1 MWKRH
6 LFFFFERL
14 EIRAGERRALATLL
28 LLGVAINQAKEH
40 WPSPVA
46 YDAAFYAPILAAF
59 DERNARAAAELAK
72 LDSLYLGLESAS
84 SNVAPFAPLRAGS
97 RTSRSPGSTPRPT
110 LPSKPIPINTAT
122 LAQLDQLPGIG
133 PALAQ
138 RIIDYRTEHGP
149 FTSIDDLTKVRGIGP
164 ALMEKIRP
172 FVVCC

>member
-14 EIRAGERRALATLL
+14 EIRAGERRAIATLL
-28 LLGVAINQAKEH
+28 LLGVALNQAKEH

-46 YDAAFYAPILAAF
+46 YEADFYAPILAAF

-84 SNVAPFAPLRAGS
+84 SNVAP
-97 RTSRSPGSTPRPT
+97 RTSRSPGSAPRPS
-110 LPSKPIPINTAT
+110 LPSRPIPINTAT
-122 LAQLDQLPGIG
+122 AAQLDALPGIG

-149 FTSIDDLTKVRGIGP
+149 FTSIDDLTKIRGIGP
-164 ALMEKIRP
+164 ALMEKIRA
-172 FVVCC
+172 FVTV

>member
-28 LLGVAINQAKEH
+28 LLGVALHQAKEH

-84 SNVAPFAPLRAGS
+84 SHVAPRAS
-97 RTSRSPGSTPRPT
+97 HSPRPPRSAPRPS

-122 LAQLDQLPGIG
+122 VAQLDALPGIG

-149 FTSIDDLTKVRGIGP
+149 FTSVDDLTKVRGIGP
-164 ALMEKIRP
+164 ALMEKIRA
-172 FVVCC
+172 FVTV

>member
-28 LLGVAINQAKEH
+28 LLGVALNQAKEH
-40 WPSPVA
+40 WPSPVT

-59 DERNARAAAELAK
+59 DERNARAAAELAA
-72 LDSLYLGLESAS
+72 LDSLYQGLERADQRVGQQSA
-84 SNVAPFAPLRAGS
+84 
-97 RTSRSPGSTPRPT
+97 TSRSPRSAPRPS

-122 LAQLDQLPGIG
+122 AAQLDQLPGIG

-164 ALMEKIRP
+164 ALMEKIRAY
-172 FVVCC
+172 VVCC

>member
-28 LLGVAINQAKEH
+28 LLGVALNQAKEH

-84 SNVAPFAPLRAGS
+84 SHVAPRTS
-97 RTSRSPGSTPRPT
+97 RTSRSTFGPS

-149 FTSIDDLTKVRGIGP
+149 FTSVDDLTKVRGIGP
-164 ALMEKIRP
+164 ALMEKIRA

>member
-14 EIRAGERRALATLL
+14 EIRAGERRAIATLL
-28 LLGVAINQAKEH
+28 LLGVALNQAKEH

-46 YDAAFYAPILAAF
+46 YEADFYAPILAAF
-59 DERNARAAAELAK
+59 DERNARATAELAS
-72 LDSLYLGLESAS
+72 LDSLYQGLERDGQRAVPRAAARAAPPS
-84 SNVAPFAPLRAGS
+84 S
-97 RTSRSPGSTPRPT
+97 
-110 LPSKPIPINTAT
+110 PIPINTAT
-122 LAQLDQLPGIG
+122 AAQLDALPGIG

-164 ALMEKIRP
+164 ALMEKIRA

>member
-28 LLGVAINQAKEH
+28 LLGVALNQAKEH

-59 DERNARAAAELAK
+59 DERNARAAAELAA
-72 LDSLYLGLESAS
+72 LDSLYQGLERAPSLRSGQAARDGQRAVPQRAARPS
-84 SNVAPFAPLRAGS
+84 S
-97 RTSRSPGSTPRPT
+97 
-110 LPSKPIPINTAT
+110 PIPINTAT
-122 LAQLDQLPGIG
+122 AAQLDQLPGIG